1 MLNSSHKSLI
11 FNLLYLFKNVSL
23 KIYIFV
29 FYVEFGGDWQKFLFE
44 FYFPNPAD
52 RFQAKQVTFPFNI
65 FTIKKKIKI
74 CLCIYIICAYN
85 LKIS

>member
-29 FYVEFGGDWQKFLFE
+29 FYVEFGDDWQKFLFE
-44 FYFPNPAD
+44 FYFSNPAD

-65 FTIKKKIKI
+65 FTIKKK
-74 CLCIYIICAYN
+74 
-85 LKIS
+85 